1 MLHVVFKVGDAEYV
15 VSAESVLYMESFTGA
30 THVPGA
36 PAFVAGLVQIRQRV
50 VPVVD
55 LRLRFGLPP
64 GDPGLGQRVIVVQV
78 DERAV
83 GLLVDSAREVL
94 DVPAEAVRPPPDL
107 IAGQSQGFVR
117 AVVAVRDRLLMAID
131 LARVVGPDTLPGDV
145 PGGAGASGPHGN
157 DENDGDGGRDGAD
170 GPDGN
175 TDDTDDIA
183 VKENAHAR

>member
-15 VSAESVLYMESFTGA
+15 VAAESVLHMESFTGA

-64 GDPGLGQRVIVVQV
+64 GEPGLGQRVIVVQV

-94 DVPAEAVRPPPDL
+94 DVPADAVRSPPDL

-117 AVVAVRDRLLMAID
+117 AVVAMKDRLLMSID
-131 LARVVGPDTLPGDV
+131 LARVVGPDTLPADV
-145 PGGAGASGPHGN
+145 PGGPDAPDTH
-157 DENDGDGGRDGAD
+157 GAD
-170 GPDGN
+170 D
-175 TDDTDDIA
+175 TDDTDDTA
-183 VKENAHAR
+183 VKEIAHAQ

>member
-1 MLHVVFKVGDAEYV
+1 MLHVVFKVGDADYV

-30 THVPGA
+30 TPVPGA

-64 GDPGLGQRVIVVQV
+64 AEPGLGQRVIVVQV

-117 AVVAVRDRLLMAID
+117 AVVAVRDRLLMSLD
-131 LARVVGPDTLPGDV
+131 LARVVSPDTLPADV
-145 PGGAGASGPHGN
+145 AAASGAPGPDGPNGN
-157 DENDGDGGRDGAD
+157 D

-175 TDDTDDIA
+175 NDDTDDTA

>member
-64 GDPGLGQRVIVVQV
+64 GEPGLGQRVIVVQV

-94 DVPAEAVRPPPDL
+94 EVPADAVRPPPDL
-107 IAGQSQGFVR
+107 IAGQSHGFVR
-117 AVVAVRDRLLMAID
+117 AVVAAGDRLLMAID
-131 LARVVGPDTLPGDV
+131 LARVVSPDTLPADV
-145 PGGAGASGPHGN
+145 PGGPDVSN
-157 DENDGDGGRDGAD
+157 QDGTDGTDG
-170 GPDGN
+170 
-175 TDDTDDIA
+175 TDDTA